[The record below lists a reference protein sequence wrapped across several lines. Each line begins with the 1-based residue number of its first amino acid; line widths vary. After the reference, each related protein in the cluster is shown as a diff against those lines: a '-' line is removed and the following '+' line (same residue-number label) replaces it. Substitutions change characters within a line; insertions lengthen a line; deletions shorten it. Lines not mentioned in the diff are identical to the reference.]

1 MVSASARLPLDLR
14 APRYPLVQRRLAN
27 GLRVVAQPDSSAP
40 LLAAL
45 VCYPGSRRD
54 PARRS
59 GFAHVCEHLAF
70 DGPRDAPGGP
80 YPARVEQAGGACL
93 AVTTSDRLCFSSI
106 VPRREFR
113 MLLALEAERM
123 ARPLACD
130 DAAALDVQRR
140 VVLAELHERSAT
152 RTRAMAFEALQ
163 RLLFAPGHGY
173 HRPAAGDAGEVQAVS
188 VEDLEAHAPRRFA
201 PTEAVLVL
209 VGDVV
214 AEEALDAVD
223 EAFGHLSPA
232 TSLPQADDSA
242 VAPGEPGSARRPAP
256 LREPQVYVAWAV
268 GGQGSDDACLA
279 ALLARALG
287 QGRSSPLALELVER
301 AGVAREVN
309 GHFLPMQDASILA
322 FSASAARDV
331 DSERLMQ
338 SLLQA
343 LRELAGRGASPESLA
358 RARKKAVRDF
368 YFATQSF
375 ERRADLCASYVGACG
390 APERLTDEPRRL
402 LDAPHEALTAFAARL
417 VQGVVPARLTLV
429 PAQGVAA

>member
-1 MVSASARLPLDLR
+1 MSAETLSLDLR
-14 APRYPLVQRRLAN
+14 APQYPLVHRRLAN

-40 LLAAL
+40 LLAAM

-54 PARRS
+54 PVGRS

-80 YPARVEQAGGACL
+80 YPARVEQAGGSCL

-152 RTRAMAFEALQ
+152 RTRALAFEALQ

-173 HRPAAGDAGEVQAVS
+173 HRPAAGDAGEVQKVS
-188 VEDLEAHAPRRFA
+188 VEDLAAHALRRFA
-201 PTEAVLVL
+201 PAEAMLVL
-209 VGDVV
+209 VGDVA
-214 AEEALDAVD
+214 AEQALDAAE

-232 TSLPQADDSA
+232 AANPETGDSP
-242 VAPGEPGSARRPAP
+242 VAFGEPGSARRPAP
-256 LREPQVYVAWAV
+256 LSEPQAYVAWAV
-268 GGQGSDDACLA
+268 GGQGSDEACLA

-301 AGVAREVN
+301 AGLAREVN
-309 GHFLPMQDASILA
+309 GHFLPMQDASLLA
-322 FSASAARDV
+322 FSATAARDV
-331 DSERLMQ
+331 DGERLMQ
-338 SLLQA
+338 GLLQA
-343 LRELAGRGASPESLA
+343 VSALAGRDASPESLA

-375 ERRADLCASYVGACG
+375 ERRADLCASFAGALD
-390 APERLTDEPRRL
+390 APERLADEPRRL

-417 VQGVVPARLTLV
+417 GRGEAPARLTLV
-429 PAQGVAA
+429 PTQGVAA